1 MSGLSFLTPLGALVA
16 LAVVIPIAAFFAFER
31 RAERVRNI
39 LRLPVPPARA
49 RHWILVSI
57 TLIGAGVGIAAAQPV
72 LTRSTPRALRTDA
85 EVYAVFDNS
94 RSMEASRL
102 GGRTRF
108 DRAKRIAERVRA
120 ELPNVPFGVAS
131 FSIFALPH
139 LFPVGDP
146 AVFDAVVRDA
156 VRIGSPP
163 SPNVFAPNERTTDL
177 SALSSMSSSFFD
189 HSATHR
195 LVIVFTDGESN
206 KFFPGDVAVAFHH
219 PPVQAIFVHVWD
231 PRERIYFPD
240 SKEDPGYRPDPSS
253 AGELAALAAATR
265 GAVFSEHNVGAI
277 VSRARADLGSGPV
290 KHLAPEPGRTPLA
303 PWVLGIAFVPLAFIL
318 RRRNL

>member
-1 MSGLSFLTPLGALVA
+1 M
-16 LAVVIPIAAFFAFER
+16 FER
-31 RAERVRNI
+31 RAERVRTV
-39 LRLPVPPARA
+39 LRLPTPSSRA
-49 RHWILVSI
+49 RNWILVSI
-57 TLIGAGVGIAAAQPV
+57 TLIGAAVGIAAAQPV
-72 LTRSTPRALRTDA
+72 LTQSTPRALRTNA
-85 EVYAVFDNS
+85 EAYAVFDNS
-94 RSMEASRL
+94 RSMEARRF
-102 GGRTRF
+102 GGLSRF

-163 SPNVFAPNERTTDL
+163 SPNVFAPSERTTDL
-177 SALSSMSSSFFD
+177 SAISSMSDSFFD

-219 PPVQAIFVHVWD
+219 PFIQTIFVHLWD
-231 PRERIYFPD
+231 PRERIYLGGR
-240 SKEDPGYRPDPSS
+240 EDAGYRPDPSS
-253 AGELAALAAATR
+253 ADQLAALATATH
-265 GAVFSEHNVGAI
+265 GAVFSEHDVGAI
-277 VSRARADLGSGPV
+277 VSRARSDLGSGPV

-303 PWVLGIAFVPLAFIL
+303 PWVLGFAFVPLAFIL